1 MLLPDKSLKTNCKSQ
16 PFKIIGNLFFEDKTT
31 KINVLQAKISS
42 LDIKVA
48 LNIVKIIQCMIYTIL
63 KVYLIPN
70 FQKNLI
76 FFYLKFP
83 VMEQISLFTYFLS
96 V

>member
-42 LDIKVA
+42 LDVKVA
-48 LNIVKIIQCMIYTIL
+48 LNIVKIIQCMIYNIES
-63 KVYLIPN
+63 IPN
-70 FQKNLI
+70 PKFSKEFN
-76 FFYLKFP
+76 FFF
-83 VMEQISLFTYFLS
+83 I
-96 V
+96 